1 MGASGWSYFVPYQK
15 DINRALQDLKDE
27 VFKRGQ
33 YEKPFEFD
41 VNELE
46 RQREFLA
53 SIYRTLPE
61 GLLREQSM
69 RFLDLAG
76 AAAKHQRPR
85 RKPKTIKQL
94 LEQSEE
100 NGTHSILDIER
111 VADTKAFGA
120 VVPLSKQQLLE
131 FFGTEQP
138 GREALEKWSRRVDLP
153 EAEPLY
159 ERWEGIYVIV
169 YKDSAADEIY
179 FEGCSG
185 D

>member
-1 MGASGWSYFVPYQK
+1 MGASGWRYFVPYQQN
-15 DINRALQDLKDE
+15 INRALQDLKDE
-27 VFKRGQ
+27 VFRRGQ
-33 YEKPFEFD
+33 YENPFEFD
-41 VNELE
+41 VSELKG
-46 RQREFLA
+46 QREFLA
-53 SIYRTLPE
+53 SIYQTLPE
-61 GLLREQSM
+61 GIREQAM

-76 AAAKHQRPR
+76 AAAKHQRHG
-85 RKPKTIKQL
+85 RKPTSIKQL
-94 LEQSEE
+94 LEQCEE

-111 VADTKAFGA
+111 VASSPAFGA
-120 VVPLSKQQLLE
+120 VAPLSKQQLLE

-138 GREALEKWSRRVDLP
+138 GHEALEKWSGRVDPL

-169 YKDSAADEIY
+169 YKDSQADEIY